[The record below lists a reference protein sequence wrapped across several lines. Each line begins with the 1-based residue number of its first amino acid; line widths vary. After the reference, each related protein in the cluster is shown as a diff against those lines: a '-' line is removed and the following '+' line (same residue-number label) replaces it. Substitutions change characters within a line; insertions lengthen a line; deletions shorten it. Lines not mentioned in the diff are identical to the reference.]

1 LLHQLRAEERPPLVS
16 NQLGVYGEVKDSSYK
31 KELIDRY
38 ISAYNAFDVEGML
51 ALLSPDIRF
60 ENYSGGQLTA
70 TVNGIE
76 EFRQLAFSERE
87 QRVTAIRAG
96 ANSTIVDL
104 AYRGVF
110 AVDIP
115 NGPPA
120 GTVLDIQGQSEFS
133 FTGGLISKIV
143 DRS

>member
-1 LLHQLRAEERPPLVS
+1 MLHQLRAEERPPLVS